1 MGKIIK
7 KAVYNKDKT
16 ECLKIGYFKTVTGE
30 IQIEQFLPTTKKVP
44 KVLPKQITSLRYAFE
59 NNINI
64 TISGIEHWDTSNVE
78 DMSKMFFE
86 AKNFNQSIGKWNTS
100 NVTDMNFMFYGA
112 ENFNQDISKW
122 DVSNVNDMSGMF
134 YNATSFDKE
143 KHWNKS
149 LSKSRTR

>member
-16 ECLKIGYFKTVTGE
+16 ECLKIGYFKNDKGE
-30 IQIEQFLPTTKKVP
+30 IQIIQMPPTITKVP
-44 KVLPKQITSLRYAFE
+44 KTLPKKITNLSKAFG

-64 TISGIEHWDTSNVE
+64 TISGIEYWDVSNIK
-78 DMSKMFFE
+78 DMSYMFYGAE
-86 AKNFNQSIGKWNTS
+86 KFNQPIGKWNTS
-100 NVTDMNFMFYGA
+100 NV
-112 ENFNQDISKW
+112 E
-122 DVSNVNDMSGMF
+122 DMSYMF
-134 YNATSFDKE
+134 NGATSFDKE